1 MNYSLKSIYALNTLN
16 VNKNK
21 TLFNQLSE
29 FLILR
34 EFFRKINGEYFKP
47 FLHNFQISFFD
58 ILYLIIILNKYCN
71 FVLLFPDLIK
81 YFNLINF
88 FFKPDAIDEFNLVN
102 GFNTCKIY
110 IRIHL

>member
-21 TLFNQLSE
+21 TLFTQLSE
-29 FLILR
+29 FLFLR

-58 ILYLIIILNKYCN
+58 I
-71 FVLLFPDLIK
+71 V
-81 YFNLINF
+81 INF
-88 FFKPDAIDEFNLVN
+88 LVFNN
-102 GFNTCKIY
+102 HWPAK
-110 IRIHL
+110 